1 MTLREKLM
9 HYTNDLGDVDLKQE
23 AIATIEH
30 IAQYMGEDELLHH
43 SRPLALAYLAL
54 TEDASAPVVHGRL
67 IDADAILKADENSD
81 KALVLGSGKALE
93 IAYALL
99 KKKVADA
106 STVDAVIV
114 TRCRDCKHLVAVNV
128 NGKGIPTCRVSG
140 MEVAPDEFCSRGEK
154 GRRC

>member
-1 MTLREKLM
+1 M
-9 HYTNDLGDVDLKQE
+9 
-23 AIATIEH
+23 
-30 IAQYMGEDELLHH
+30 
-43 SRPLALAYLAL
+43 
-54 TEDASAPVVHGRL
+54 RL

-81 KALVLGSGKALE
+81 KALVLGSGKSLE
-93 IAYALL
+93 MAYALL

-106 STVDAVIV
+106 PTVDAVPV
-114 TRCRDCKHLVAVNV
+114 VRCKDCKHLVAVNV